1 MLQQL
6 ENMKNEEKAE
16 IKKGVK
22 GQPDKTMTPKFWR
35 GECGGVKEK
44 QDEGQLEWAGQREK
58 KSISKV
64 RQSPSVW
71 EALKRKSIL
80 EQNDLLAAAESVG
93 MDEAP
98 RRSLRDM

>member
-44 QDEGQLEWAGQREK
+44 QDEGQLEWA
-58 KSISKV
+58 
-64 RQSPSVW
+64 
-71 EALKRKSIL
+71 
-80 EQNDLLAAAESVG
+80 
-93 MDEAP
+93 
-98 RRSLRDM
+98 